1 MHLKRPT
8 WSNKQAGSRS
18 YRILLLVIALAMVSS
33 TSAAQDTSQNQ
44 EQTATKLMAE
54 GLQLITE
61 GSPASL
67 QKAIQKF
74 ELARVMM
81 HSLNNTLGEAALL
94 SITGS
99 AYFLLGQSQRAI
111 EKYEQSLPFFHAA
124 GDRKGEA
131 AALLQT

>member
-33 TSAAQDTSQNQ
+33 TSAAQDTSQTQ

-67 QKAIQKF
+67 QKAIDKF
-74 ELARVMM
+74 ESARVIM
-81 HSLNNTLGEAALL
+81 HSLHNALGEAALL

-99 AYFLLGQSQRAI
+99 AYFLLGQSQKAI
-111 EKYEQSLPFFHAA
+111 EKYEQSLPF
-124 GDRKGEA
+124 
-131 AALLQT
+131 LLG